1 MATSL
6 ITVLDSMREKI
17 DALDQ
22 SVAALRARNK
32 ELEEENEALRRT
44 VSDTVWE
51 RDRAKLDS
59 EFLTVSYRLA
69 EDPDSLIDARRLI
82 SQLIRNID
90 RCIEMLKE

>member
-1 MATSL
+1 
-6 ITVLDSMREKI
+6 MREKI

-44 VSDTVWE
+44 VSDTVRE